1 MKWSRSELERLGD
14 NQLVIDEQVSF
25 SAESLEKI
33 GRLRELK
40 DVQIVG
46 KGYFDQ
52 NVERFYVDMTVTGEM
67 VVPCAITLED
77 IHLPLDFVA
86 SESFS
91 FDKVEEDEPVNEVH
105 GEILDLLPIIF
116 QLILMEVPWKAVKEN
131 LKEYPK
137 GDGWEIVREKDF
149 ERREKGLDPRLA
161 KLKEFIPSD
170 D

>member
-137 GDGWEIVREKDF
+137 GDGWEIVREEDF
-149 ERREKGLDPRLA
+149 ERREKGLDPRLV